1 VNSPTNWRSSTA
13 ACSKGLTWGRAMT
26 DASIPVTQ
34 SAVEQFTQRY
44 LRSFGCSIERSDNHW
59 VVTVPDGTDTEI
71 PHGRHTFV
79 RGERAPDDDDDSTKR
94 LHPESAFF
102 QRLLREAGERS
113 PTGKLSIESESD
125 IETPEWIKHSD
136 IEVHNVQFTPYY
148 DRTAVVVLFRVGI
161 ETVSE
166 YQQEFLRAVAVDA
179 RSKEHLPRLAGT
191 FLERTSM
198 ETNTVSG
205 GNTHLTKTEARPLLD
220 TARELV
226 LDGLQDRLDEIH
238 REASRAADSE
248 VEEYRQMQQQR
259 IQELQEEHSNL
270 SSKISDLSEQ
280 ITTGDEDSRVQA
292 LRERKELKSEYE
304 ELDATLKEL
313 RERRD
318 SGFPER
324 QREIRERHSL
334 DVQVTP
340 LTLTEVEYERG
351 EVDLELI
358 DGSINQTVT
367 LGYGSGIGVADTVR
381 CSSCERELTE
391 RNPVQTISDGLQCQK
406 CTKRR

>member
-1 VNSPTNWRSSTA
+1 
-13 ACSKGLTWGRAMT
+13 MT

-34 SAVEQFTQRY
+34 SAVEQFTERY
-44 LRSFGCSIERSDNHW
+44 LRSLGCSIERSDEHW
-59 VVTVPDGTDTEI
+59 VVSVPEDTGTGI
-71 PHGRHTFV
+71 SHGEHTLV
-79 RGERAPDDDDDSTKR
+79 RGAGSPDDDDDSTKR

-113 PTGKLSIESESD
+113 PTGKLSIESDSD
-125 IETPEWIKHSD
+125 IETPGWIHD
-136 IEVHNVQFTPYY
+136 GGVEVQNVQFTPYY

-166 YQQEFLRAVAVDA
+166 YQQEFLRVVAVDA
-179 RSKEHLPRLAGT
+179 RSEEHLPRLAES
-191 FLERTSM
+191 FLELTSV
-198 ETNTVSG
+198 ESNEASR
-205 GNTHLTKTEARPLLD
+205 GNAQLTQTKAGPLLD
-220 TARELV
+220 AARELV

-259 IQELQEEHSNL
+259 IEELQEEHSNL
-270 SSKISDLSEQ
+270 SSKINDLSEQ
-280 ITTGDEDSRVQA
+280 INTGDEDSRVQA

-304 ELDATLKEL
+304 ELDETLNEL

-324 QREIRERHSL
+324 QREIRERHAL

-340 LTLTEVEYERG
+340 LTLTEIEYERG
-351 EVDLELI
+351 EVDFNLS
-358 DGSINQTVT
+358 DGSTSRTIT
-367 LGYGSGIGVADTVR
+367 LGYGSGIGVTETVR
-381 CSSCERELTE
+381 CATCDRALSEHNPLQMISNGLECQSCAKE
-391 RNPVQTISDGLQCQK
+391 Q
-406 CTKRR
+406 

>member
-1 VNSPTNWRSSTA
+1 
-13 ACSKGLTWGRAMT
+13 MT
-26 DASIPVTQ
+26 DASISVTQ
-34 SAVEQFTQRY
+34 SVAEQFTERY
-44 LRSFGCSIERSDNHW
+44 LRSIGCSIERSDDRW
-59 VVTVPDGTDTEI
+59 LVSVPDDIDTEI
-71 PHGRHTFV
+71 THGRHTLI
-79 RGERAPDDDDDSTKR
+79 RGEGTPDDDDDRTKR

-102 QRLLREAGERS
+102 QQLLREAGERS
-113 PTGKLSIESESD
+113 PSGKLSIESESD
-125 IETPEWIKHSD
+125 VGIPGWIQNGGV
-136 IEVHNVQFTPYY
+136 EVQSAQFTPYY
-148 DRTAVVVLFRVGI
+148 DRTAIVVLFRVGI

-166 YQQEFLRAVAVDA
+166 YQQELLRAVAVDT
-179 RSKEHLPRLAGT
+179 RSEESLPKLAET
-191 FLERTSM
+191 FLDTTTVETETATSGAVQLT
-198 ETNTVSG
+198 ETDV
-205 GNTHLTKTEARPLLD
+205 RPLLE
-220 TARELV
+220 TARELLLESV
-226 LDGLQDRLDEIH
+226 EGQLDDIH

-270 SSKISDLSEQ
+270 SSKIHDLSER
-280 ITTGDEDSRVQA
+280 IDTGDEDSRVQA

-304 ELDATLKEL
+304 ELDETLNEL

-318 SGFPER
+318 SGYPDR

-351 EVDLELI
+351 EIDFELI
-358 DGSINQTVT
+358 DGSIHQTVT

-391 RNPVQTISDGLQCQK
+391 RNPLQTISEGLECQS
-406 CTKRR
+406 CTKER

>member
-1 VNSPTNWRSSTA
+1 
-13 ACSKGLTWGRAMT
+13 MT

-34 SAVEQFTQRY
+34 SAVEQFTARY
-44 LRSFGCSIERSDNHW
+44 LRSLGCSIEQSDEHW
-59 VVTVPDGTDTEI
+59 VVSVPEDTDTGI
-71 PHGRHTFV
+71 SHGEHTLV
-79 RGERAPDDDDDSTKR
+79 RGAGAPDDDEDSTKR

-113 PTGKLSIESESD
+113 PTGKLSIESDSD
-125 IETPEWIKHSD
+125 IETPKWIHD
-136 IEVHNVQFTPYY
+136 GGVEVQNVQFTPYY

-179 RSKEHLPRLAGT
+179 RSEEHLPRLVDS
-191 FLERTSM
+191 FLELTSV
-198 ETNTVSG
+198 ESSEGSSSNAQ
-205 GNTHLTKTEARPLLD
+205 LTQTEAQPLLD

-248 VEEYRQMQQQR
+248 VEEYRQLQEQR
-259 IQELQEEHSNL
+259 IEELQEEHSNL
-270 SSKISDLSEQ
+270 SSKSNDLSER
-280 ITTGDEDSRVQA
+280 INTGDEESRVQA
-292 LRERKELKSEYE
+292 LRERKELKSEYH
-304 ELDATLKEL
+304 ELDETLNEL

-324 QREIRERHSL
+324 QREIRGRHAL

-340 LTLTEVEYERG
+340 LTLTEIEYERG
-351 EVDLELI
+351 EVDFELYHESTSRTI
-358 DGSINQTVT
+358 T
-367 LGYGSGIGVADTVR
+367 LGYGSGIGVTETVR
-381 CSSCERELTE
+381 CVSCDQELSKH
-391 RNPVQTISDGLQCQK
+391 NPLQTISNDLECQR
-406 CTKRR
+406 CAN